1 MEMDGVYIRRDT
13 DLPQIY
19 LSTIVLLAAQ
29 LSSLCEEE
37 VGIGRMQ
44 QRLCVWKETVKKMRL
59 PNQVQSWLLQRL
71 LAGVLE
77 VKKMKLPSHASAPSI
92 RRSGGEEDEVAQP
105 GAKLVASVTSGRR
118 SGGEEDEVA

>member
-44 QRLCVWKETVKKMRL
+44 QRLCVWKETVR
-59 PNQVQSWLLQRL
+59 PVTVT
-71 LAGVLE
+71 GVGRGRGGHQDDDGLGF
-77 VKKMKLPSHASAPSI
+77 SI
-92 RRSGGEEDEVAQP
+92 S
-105 GAKLVASVTSGRR
+105 T
-118 SGGEEDEVA
+118 